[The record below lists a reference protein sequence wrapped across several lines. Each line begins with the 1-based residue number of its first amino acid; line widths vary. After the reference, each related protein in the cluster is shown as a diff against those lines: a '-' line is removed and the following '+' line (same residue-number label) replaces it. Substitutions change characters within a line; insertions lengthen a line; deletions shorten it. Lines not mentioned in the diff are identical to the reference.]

1 MKSPE
6 SERRSHCGDD
16 QTVPSD
22 RDEEHE
28 EEKYCCDH
36 LEIYSVKS
44 SSSIYQVMFS
54 VETTLVDRVYEG
66 GGAGGTTGTHVPLTY

>member
-1 MKSPE
+1 MKSSE

-28 EEKYCCDH
+28 EEKDCCDH
-36 LEIYSVKS
+36 LEIYPVKS
-44 SSSIYQVMFS
+44 SSFRKRFS